1 MQAKYRGSVANKYAE
16 TGQLEKAIVEYRAA
30 LALVNDSSLKI
41 DLAVTLL
48 KKGEPEEVVR
58 LLAGEANPLARYQLG
73 LAYFKLGRL
82 NDAAG
87 TLESVVQER
96 PEFAEA
102 WYQLGLSSLGLRQP
116 AAAER
121 ALRNGTRL
129 RPDEPAMRL
138 AWAEALEQLG
148 RLEEAREQRTL
159 AAQTPR

>member
-1 MQAKYRGSVANKYAE
+1 
-16 TGQLEKAIVEYRAA
+16 
-30 LALVNDSSLKI
+30 
-41 DLAVTLL
+41 
-48 KKGEPEEVVR
+48 
-58 LLAGEANPLARYQLG
+58 
-73 LAYFKLGRL
+73 
-82 NDAAG
+82 
-87 TLESVVQER
+87 VQER